1 MVREREGRTIPAVFK
16 SESAALGFI
25 TSRVATGHRDR
36 ATDETSSWNDLQGR
50 YAMQR
55 IDHQAAYSDRG
66 VYSDGVESIFS
77 RMRRAEICL
86 PVIDPL
92 RCGSQPRRPS
102 PDPA

>member
-1 MVREREGRTIPAVFK
+1 VVREREGRTIPALFK
-16 SESAALGFI
+16 SESAALGLI
-25 TSRVATGHRDR
+25 ASRVATGTEIV
-36 ATDETSSWNDLQGR
+36 ADEASSWNDLQAR
-50 YAMQR
+50 YDMQR